1 MIPAQVIAAWRSAHP
16 WVDDRQV
23 EQDLILTRLA
33 VEIADHPE
41 LRDRLVWRGGTC
53 LHKIVMPE
61 PLRYSEDLD
70 YVAFGIEGAD
80 FGPILSALREVAGSV
95 GADVARTKSEHRK
108 LEIRLRFDPAGGG
121 SAASIKVEINIDEVE
136 SLLALERRPLRVD
149 TGWWRGEA
157 DVLTFHPAEMIGT
170 KFRALAQRSKGRDLN
185 DLELAR
191 LRLSLDDEQ
200 LAACAAHYLHHEGIS
215 SNEFKARLF
224 AHLSDPNFVD
234 DVARFITD
242 PSHTFEPAR
251 LVERWIWWSDD
262 YLDAAMVR
270 LIAAG
275 VDGIDAEGL
284 IRQRAFLREG
294 RIRCAVWI
302 EQDGGFLRCGNEFM
316 PGQVCSQHRKRG
328 ATL

>member
-1 MIPAQVIAAWRSAHP
+1 MIPAQVIAAWRTTHP
-16 WVDDRQV
+16 WVNDRQV

-33 VEIADHPE
+33 IEIAGHPD

-53 LHKIVMPE
+53 LHKIVIPE

-70 YVAFGIEGAD
+70 YVAFGIAGAD
-80 FGPILSALREVAGSV
+80 FGPILSALRDVAASV
-95 GADVARTKSEHRK
+95 GLDVARTRSKQRK
-108 LEIRLRFDPAGGG
+108 LEIRLRFDPAEGGP
-121 SAASIKVEINIDEVE
+121 AANIKVEINIDEVE
-136 SLLALERRPLRVD
+136 SLLALERRSLRVD

-191 LRLSLDDEQ
+191 LHLGLDDEQ
-200 LAACAAHYLHHEGIS
+200 LAACAAHYLHHEGIG

-242 PSHTFEPAR
+242 PSHTFEPDR
-251 LVERWIWWSDD
+251 LVERWMWWSDE

-270 LIAAG
+270 LSTAG
-275 VDGIDAEGL
+275 VEGIDAEGL
-284 IRQRAFLREG
+284 IRQRDFLREG

-316 PGQVCSQHRKRG
+316 PGQACTEHRKRG
-328 ATL
+328 ATR

>member
-1 MIPAQVIAAWRSAHP
+1 MIPAQVIAAWRTTHP
-16 WVDDRQV
+16 WINDRQV

-33 VEIADHPE
+33 IEIAEHAE

-53 LHKIVMPE
+53 LHKIMMPG

-70 YVAFGIEGAD
+70 YVAFGIGGAD

-95 GADVARTKSEHRK
+95 GLEVARTKSKHRK

-121 SAASIKVEINIDEVE
+121 PSANIKVEINIDEVD
-136 SLLALERRPLRVD
+136 SLLALERRMLRVD
-149 TGWWRGEA
+149 TAWWSGET

-185 DLELAR
+185 DLELSH
-191 LRLSLDDEQ
+191 LHLDLDDGQ

-215 SNEFKARLF
+215 SNEFKERLF

-242 PSHTFEPAR
+242 PSHTFEPDQ
-251 LVERWIWWSDD
+251 LVERWIWWSDNF
-262 YLDAAMVR
+262 LDLAILR
-270 LIAAG
+270 LGAAG
-275 VDGIDAEGL
+275 HDHIDAESLDDGL
-284 IRQRAFLREG
+284 T
-294 RIRCAVWI
+294 RCAVWI
-302 EQDGGFLRCGNEFM
+302 EESGNARRCVNRIA
-316 PGQVCSQHRKRG
+316 PGHACSEHR
-328 ATL
+328 

>member
-1 MIPAQVIAAWRSAHP
+1 MN
-16 WVDDRQV
+16 DRQV

-70 YVAFGIEGAD
+70 YVAFGIAGAD
-80 FGPILSALREVAGSV
+80 FGPVLSALREVAADAGL
-95 GADVARTKSEHRK
+95 DVARTKSKQRK

-121 SAASIKVEINIDEVE
+121 PAANIKVEINIDEVE
-136 SLLALERRPLRVD
+136 PLLALQRRTLRVD
-149 TGWWRGEA
+149 TGWWSGET

-185 DLELAR
+185 DLELAHVY
-191 LRLSLDDEQ
+191 LGLDDGQ

-215 SNEFKARLF
+215 SNEFKSRLF

-242 PSHTFEPAR
+242 ASHTFEPNR
-251 LVERWIWWSDD
+251 LVERWIWWSDEF
-262 YLDAAMVR
+262 LDRATIDVDLANDVHNARDR
-270 LIAAG
+270 LREW
-275 VDGIDAEGL
+275 DEHRQDGL
-284 IRQRAFLREG
+284 IQCAQWIADSGSAR
-294 RIRCAVWI
+294 RCVNRMTAEESCKI
-302 EQDGGFLRCGNEFM
+302 
-316 PGQVCSQHRKRG
+316 HRPE
-328 ATL
+328 

>member
-1 MIPAQVIAAWRSAHP
+1 LIPAQVIAAWRTTHP
-16 WVDDRQV
+16 WVNDRQV

-33 VEIADHPE
+33 IEISGHPE

-70 YVAFGIEGAD
+70 YVAFGIGGAD
-80 FGPILSALREVAGSV
+80 FGPILSALREVAGRV
-95 GADVARTKSEHRK
+95 GLNVARTTSKRRK

-121 SAASIKVEINIDEVE
+121 PAANIKVEINIDEVE
-136 SLLALERRPLRVD
+136 SLLALERRNLRID
-149 TGWWRGEA
+149 TAWWSGEN

-185 DLELAR
+185 DLALAH
-191 LRLSLDDEQ
+191 LYLGLDDAQ
-200 LAACAAHYLHHEGIS
+200 LAACAAHYLDHEGIS
-215 SNEFKARLF
+215 SNEFKERLF

-242 PSHTFEPAR
+242 PSLTFEPDR
-251 LVERWIWWSDD
+251 LVEQWIWWSDEH
-262 YLDAAMVR
+262 LDAAWVR
-270 LIAAG
+270 LRTAA
-275 VDGIDAEGL
+275 VDGLDAEGL
-284 IRQRAFLREG
+284 IRQRDFLREG

-302 EQDGGFLRCGNEFM
+302 ERDGGIRRCGTEFA
-316 PGQVCSQHRKRG
+316 PGDACSEHR
-328 ATL
+328 